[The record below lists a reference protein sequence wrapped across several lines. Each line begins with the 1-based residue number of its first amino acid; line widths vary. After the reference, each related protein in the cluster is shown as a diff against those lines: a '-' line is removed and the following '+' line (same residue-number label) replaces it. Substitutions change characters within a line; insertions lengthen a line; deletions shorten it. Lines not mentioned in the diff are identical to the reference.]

1 MNDLEGRMWNCLAS
15 IKSEQ
20 VYRTEAADEIK
31 KIEEKIE
38 ALKYVRA
45 ESLRKEIELR
55 QNLKEMASQYSEE
68 FAW

>member
-1 MNDLEGRMWNCLAS
+1 MNDLEGRMWNCLTI

-20 VYRTEAADEIK
+20 DYRSEAAEEIK
-31 KIEEKIE
+31 KLEEKVE

-45 ESLRKEIELR
+45 ESLKKEIELR
-55 QNLKEMASQYSEE
+55 QNLKEMASQYADD